1 MSSESSPRSAS
12 WPSKETNSVN
22 GSTASFQEDDDRV
35 VERVAEF
42 ASQYPDLADLPLS
55 VTHGRKLR
63 RIVTDPEF
71 SEEWV
76 EPEQPLEDAFSVRSL
91 DRRTAATWTDAIH
104 AFLRS
109 HVDYEGLVAR
119 FADRESGDE
128 FDVPLVDAW
137 GEEYSRKQYARAR
150 ALQRQMGGGERPTG
164 GEAVPAWDDPA
175 TAMLTL
181 TASSV
186 PSGDRLSPVDHLDA
200 IHDAFSYGGV
210 RDALRNTMEYH
221 LGLESDD
228 WGYWLQGEPHGMG
241 TAADDDK
248 RSGLNACYTH
258 LHVGV
263 YFDAAATSLDL
274 NSVGSEFERVID
286 KHVEECDP
294 AGFAGHDYTEIDDYL
309 REEDGCISL
318 NADVGNLGSYM
329 AAYMGGYTESLLDK
343 PIEYIAW
350 GALYWSTARQRT
362 TRSQTVNQAIRADR
376 CEQCAENEESGQV
389 DPHGERVRWDDGRG
403 ADVVCSCCG
412 SPWTVDQGQLDGP
425 RETRRAL
432 DDDLRWAAGVATPPP
447 EPDSGRSLSERWPS
461 ADRAWSYGESPRKSL
476 IRNRVQDYF
485 DVHGRGTSLPALLA
499 HLNIDPSHKEFVG
512 EILDGKTEPNS
523 EAFDRRSTDPA
534 FGYDLKAIVD
544 ADGNEHE
551 PGGGGVDM
559 VQLELPIQN
568 LIENTRLGN
577 DLAQGEIFRNK
588 QTKIA
593 SHNAETIAASLLQMG
608 VTSPEVADRLLTVED
623 YHISNPQM
631 ERDEPRPCMVHSNS
645 T

>member
-1 MSSESSPRSAS
+1 MSSESSSRSAS
-12 WPSKETNSVN
+12 WPSKETNSVK
-22 GSTASFQEDDDRV
+22 GSTSSFQEDEDRV

-55 VTHGRKLR
+55 MTDGRKLR

-109 HVDYEGLVAR
+109 HVDYGGLVAR

-164 GEAVPAWDDPA
+164 GEAVPAWNDPA

-210 RDALRNTMEYH
+210 RDTLRNTMEYH
-221 LGLESDD
+221 LGLDSDD

-241 TAADDDK
+241 AAGDDDK
-248 RSGLNACYTH
+248 NPGANACYTH

-263 YFDAAATSLDL
+263 YFDAGATSLDL

-294 AGFAGHDYTEIDDYL
+294 AGFGGHDYTEIDDYL

-318 NADVGNLGSYM
+318 NADVQNLGSYM

-350 GALYWSTARQRT
+350 GALYWSAARRRT
-362 TRSQTVNQAIRADR
+362 SRSKLVNESIRADR
-376 CEQCAENEESGQV
+376 CHQRYESDTANQSRS
-389 DPHGERVRWDDGRG
+389 HGEHVRWNEGRG
-403 ADVVCSCCG
+403 PDVVCSCCESG
-412 SPWTVDQGQLDGP
+412 WSIDQSRLDEPPTDEQLND
-425 RETRRAL
+425 AL
-432 DDDLRWAAGVATPPP
+432 PDEFEPEGRPDDLA
-447 EPDSGRSLSERWPS
+447 SRWPTANAGAS
-461 ADRAWSYGESPRKSL
+461 IGETHREAVIRDRVLTYL
-476 IRNRVQDYF
+476 
-485 DVHGRGTSLPALLA
+485 DVNGSDVSVPALMG
-499 HLNIDPSHKEFVG
+499 HLNIDPSRREFVE
-512 EILDGKTEPNS
+512 EIVDGQTSTPS
-523 EAFDRRSTDPA
+523 ESFERGKVDD
-534 FGYDLKAIVD
+534 GYRLKAIVEE
-544 ADGNEHE
+544 DGTEHS
-551 PGGGGVDM
+551 PGSGGVDM
-559 VQLELPIQN
+559 VSLELPRVR
-568 LIENTRLGN
+568 LLDETRLRYE
-577 DLAQGEIFRNK
+577 LKSGEKFRCEKCNVA
-588 QTKIA
+588 T
-593 SHNAETIAASLLQMG
+593 HNSEVMAAHLVRHGVETVRHAEYLMS
-608 VTSPEVADRLLTVED
+608 VDD
-623 YHISNPQM
+623 YHENERGCMKPPVETPVGTSN
-631 ERDEPRPCMVHSNS
+631 
-645 T
+645 